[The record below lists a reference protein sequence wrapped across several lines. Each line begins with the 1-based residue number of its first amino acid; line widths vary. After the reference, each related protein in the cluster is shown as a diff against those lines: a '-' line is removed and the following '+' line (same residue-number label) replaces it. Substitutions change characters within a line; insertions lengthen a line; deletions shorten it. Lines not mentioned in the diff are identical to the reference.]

1 MEALPVEL
9 IADIMGELDLP
20 SLIVMSQLSSR
31 CLSIASDRQLN
42 PWRRPILRALRASS
56 YEDDLRNLSV
66 RQCVPRQNWIE
77 ILSLASPSFLLFEA
91 NLPKLSAEDW
101 EECFRRRFL
110 PSWTK
115 WKKET
120 SWRHAFMKC
129 AGWIC
134 AGDGSLK
141 QVIFRMLFRVYHRS
155 TSSCTVDENWTKF
168 ITMNRNGSANLLE
181 HASRAFNPRMSFDE
195 MKLQSNLMHLATRV
209 RVLVELADVR
219 IVVLGCLNKPRS
231 GLTVNVNAHDLLHPP
246 GIDCSEPLL
255 LPSMKRNSV
264 SSQYSTLMS
273 DDDPGFTAHALQRRM
288 WGTSVYAAR
297 SRCVPSD
304 FAIMTHPLPT
314 TNFSNYPFFTP
325 SGQDRRWQST
335 GGVEEDGLLW
345 VGPLMFV
352 LLVCGNNLILAQL
365 KCPQF
370 EVDDGDLEDLDIVGA
385 PGRQQYSSFTWE
397 DLLAVAPWMDER
409 ITKKI
414 DGAGLGH

>member
-42 PWRRPILRALRASS
+42 PWRRPILRALRASG
-56 YEDDLRNLSV
+56 YEDDLRSLSV

-91 NLPKLSAEDW
+91 NLPKLSADDW

-120 SWRHAFMKC
+120 SWRHAFMK
-129 AGWIC
+129 
-134 AGDGSLK
+134 
-141 QVIFRMLFRVYHRS
+141 MLFRVYHRS

-168 ITMNRNGSANLLE
+168 ITLNRNGSANLLE

-273 DDDPGFTAHALQRRM
+273 DDDPG
-288 WGTSVYAAR
+288 
-297 SRCVPSD
+297 RCAYCAISGVPSD

-352 LLVCGNNLILAQL
+352 LLICGNNLILAQL

>member
-42 PWRRPILRALRASS
+42 PWRRPILRALRASG

-91 NLPKLSAEDW
+91 NLPKLSADDW

-120 SWRHAFMKC
+120 SWRHAFMK
-129 AGWIC
+129 
-134 AGDGSLK
+134 
-141 QVIFRMLFRVYHRS
+141 MLFRVYHRS

-168 ITMNRNGSANLLE
+168 ITLNRNGSANLLE

-288 WGTSVYAAR
+288 WG
-297 SRCVPSD
+297 VPSD

-352 LLVCGNNLILAQL
+352 LLICGNNLVDERLSSRILAQL